1 VGDPVGATTHAA
13 THVASL
19 MVARAVRA
27 PLWLLLSA
35 LLARVLEPAG
45 LGTWSMILA
54 AAALLNQLLLF
65 WTQSITQRFGRGEW
79 LAEKRLGAT
88 WETRWPLVGAGLG
101 IALLLVLTEPFD
113 WPRRAYGLDEGMR
126 RYILPAFLTLW
137 AMAECQ
143 SLQQVRERFG
153 RLAWSPVTAD
163 LVFLAALGVLLFLK
177 IQRGGALGFDLS
189 AACLLGVGL
198 LTWVLWLASELPG
211 TRLSWSP
218 PSPATWRRAV
228 LFAAPL
234 IPGTLVGYFAEWCDY
249 FLIRNFYSEHEVG
262 LFHPAYQYT
271 LILVGLP
278 TAIATV
284 LLPRLAGRADTDGG
298 AGVRLLIERRAPQL
312 TTLWILFSLPIVA
325 ILPAVFAW
333 LLGPRYAISTEL
345 LRVLLVAAPGAIV
358 SHIYGIAYFL
368 QGRLG
373 IATVVLFGVKGL
385 VDFAVSF
392 VLLPQLG
399 VLGSALGSA
408 SSYVV
413 LQWLFVLEQH
423 RFQRLRLGAGGA
435 ALLLAHVSGV
445 ALACTDTVRLR
456 LAVVLGVGILI
467 LGWARHIVL
476 FTREEVSGMIPRG
489 FGWAEST
496 LAFAFCRADGPRT
509 R

>member
-1 VGDPVGATTHAA
+1 MGVPATATPHAA
-13 THVASL
+13 MHVAGL

-35 LLARVLEPAG
+35 VLARVLEPEG

-65 WTQSITQRFGRGEW
+65 WTQSITQRFGRSEW
-79 LAEKRLGAT
+79 LSEKRLSAT
-88 WETRWPLVGAGLG
+88 WATRRPLLGVGLG
-101 IALLLVLTEPFD
+101 IALLLVLAEPFD
-113 WPRRAYGLDEGMR
+113 WPRRAYGLDEGR
-126 RYILPAFLTLW
+126 RLYILLAFLTLW
-137 AMAECQ
+137 VMAECQ
-143 SLQQVRERFG
+143 GLQQVRERFA

-163 LVFLAALGVLLFLK
+163 LVFLAALGGLLFLK
-177 IQRGGALGFDLS
+177 VQRSGALGFDL
-189 AACLLGVGL
+189 AAVCLLGVGL
-198 LTWVLWLASELPG
+198 LTWVLWFASELPG
-211 TRLSWSP
+211 TGFSWSS
-218 PSPATWRRAV
+218 PSPAAWRHAV

-262 LFHPAYQYT
+262 LFHPAYQYL

-312 TTLWILFSLPIVA
+312 TALWVLFCLPIVA
-325 ILPAVFAW
+325 VLPTVFAW
-333 LLGPRYAISTEL
+333 LLGPRYAISTDL

-358 SHIYGIAYFL
+358 SHTYGIAYFL

-408 SSYVV
+408 ISYVV

-423 RFQRLRLGAGGA
+423 RFMRMRVGRGAA
-435 ALLLAHVSGV
+435 ALLVAQLSGIVLAWVEAAGLRLLLLAGLV
-445 ALACTDTVRLR
+445 LLALAWVR
-456 LAVVLGVGILI
+456 
-467 LGWARHIVL
+467 WAAL
-476 FTREEVSGMIPRG
+476 FSEEEVSALIPDSCAR
-489 FGWAEST
+489 ARPV
-496 LAFAFCRADGPRT
+496 LCRVLCPTSERT
-509 R
+509 P